1 MIKFAS
7 EKEKDVKSC
16 KNDNYL
22 RVVEGDS
29 IEKFYVDFLI
39 NLREGHSLPQ
49 NIIQT
54 ITSGLKSLVELIHEL
69 LKMQTKNSLIKYQ
82 RMVTTTSAKDD
93 SILLTI
99 VNSIQQ
105 ILSKHD
111 VLTMLTKKFNE
122 NVNRNAI
129 DTDLIF
135 NNRHELHAK
144 QYPVLKNKP
153 DALLFQLYIDE
164 IGLINPIGAK
174 KDTQKITM
182 IYVQL

>member
-1 MIKFAS
+1 LIKFAS

-99 VNSIQQ
+99 VNKIISNIIQWHIIHQ
-105 ILSKHD
+105 YNP
-111 VLTMLTKKFNE
+111 VFN
-122 NVNRNAI
+122 
-129 DTDLIF
+129 
-135 NNRHELHAK
+135 K
-144 QYPVLKNKP
+144 C
-153 DALLFQLYIDE
+153 
-164 IGLINPIGAK
+164 
-174 KDTQKITM
+174 
-182 IYVQL
+182 